1 VRFCC
6 ERADEIRPYAKMAGP
21 LVGSK
26 LRYAEH
32 RIVLRSAP
40 SECVDASRSTR
51 APSCPGAL
59 HRKYRRWPRAD
70 VVDVSRQLRTLVSDE
85 RFRITCASAAAASI

>member
-1 VRFCC
+1 
-6 ERADEIRPYAKMAGP
+6 MAGP

-32 RIVLRSAP
+32 RIALRSAL

-59 HRKYRRWPRAD
+59 HKKYRRWPRTD
-70 VVDVSRQLRTLVSDE
+70 VVGASRQLRTLVSDE
-85 RFRITCASAAAASI
+85 RFRITCASAVDAHI

>member
-1 VRFCC
+1 MV
-6 ERADEIRPYAKMAGP
+6 GP

-32 RIVLRSAP
+32 RIALRSAL
-40 SECVDASRSTR
+40 SEFVEASRRAR

-59 HRKYRRWPRAD
+59 YKNIVVGHARMSSTYRGSCGRS
-70 VVDVSRQLRTLVSDE
+70 SRTS
-85 RFRITCASAAAASI
+85 ASA